1 MGLFGLFEEHVEK
14 TANRM
19 VKEMRQKL
27 RSKSDQ
33 EIEYLYNNPLKT
45 LPSISFAPLQLGARR
60 SFVLSMSL
68 PPEVANGMIVL
79 PVKS

>member
-33 EIEYLYNNPLKT
+33 EIEYLYNNRYSGNRKE
-45 LPSISFAPLQLGARR
+45 IAIQMIEEEARR
-60 SFVLSMSL
+60 R
-68 PPEVANGMIVL
+68 GIC
-79 PVKS
+79 

>member
-33 EIEYLYNNPLKT
+33 EIEHLYNTRYSRKEIAIPL
-45 LPSISFAPLQLGARR
+45 IEEEARR
-60 SFVLSMSL
+60 R
-68 PPEVANGMIVL
+68 GIC
-79 PVKS
+79 

>member
-33 EIEYLYNNPLKT
+33 EIEYLYNNRYSGNRKE
-45 LPSISFAPLQLGARR
+45 IAIQLIEEEARR
-60 SFVLSMSL
+60 R
-68 PPEVANGMIVL
+68 GIC
-79 PVKS
+79 

>member
-33 EIEYLYNNPLKT
+33 EIEYLYNNRYSGNRKEIAIQMIEEEA
-45 LPSISFAPLQLGARR
+45 SRR
-60 SFVLSMSL
+60 
-68 PPEVANGMIVL
+68 GIC
-79 PVKS
+79 

>member
-33 EIEYLYNNPLKT
+33 EIEYLYNNRYSGNRKE
-45 LPSISFAPLQLGARR
+45 IAIQMIEEEARR
-60 SFVLSMSL
+60 RGIS
-68 PPEVANGMIVL
+68 
-79 PVKS
+79 